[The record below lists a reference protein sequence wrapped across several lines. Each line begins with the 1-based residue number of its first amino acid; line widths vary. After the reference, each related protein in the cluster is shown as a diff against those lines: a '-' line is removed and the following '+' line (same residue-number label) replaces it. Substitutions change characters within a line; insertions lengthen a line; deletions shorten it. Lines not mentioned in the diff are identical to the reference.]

1 MKTLG
6 YIVSIIIMLLIVRS
20 QAASQ
25 SRSSTTQTVYF
36 AVSHSA
42 KPAMSTLAG
51 IQSINASSSSIE
63 AAALENQ
70 IKQQSAKITVS
81 ASSGTV
87 LAAPSNIY
95 TDIHMN
101 LISILESGKSLST
114 GMTPRVITITD

>member
-6 YIVSIIIMLLIVRS
+6 YIGSIIIMVLIVSS

-25 SRSSTTQTVYF
+25 FTSSTTQTVVF

-51 IQSINASSSSIE
+51 IQSINTSLSSTE

-70 IKQQSAKITVS
+70 IKQQSTKVTVS

-95 TDIHMN
+95 TDIHLN
-101 LISILESGKSLST
+101 LISILEAGKPISA